1 VGKMAK
7 GSTIPSVV
15 TGHKINITVK
25 KDYGKKE
32 II

>member
-1 VGKMAK
+1 MAK

-15 TGHKINITVK
+15 TGHKINILEN
-25 KDYGKKE
+25 KDFGKKE